1 MLNSNKKIFEAITK
15 IGDPRTEPC
24 DTTQFIG
31 IKSELNPLIGVNSLW
46 PDNEDLDQ
54 LLHIP
59 RFP

>member
-46 PDNEDLDQ
+46 PDN
-54 LLHIP
+54 
-59 RFP
+59 